1 MEDLFLAFDAFV
13 NWIGEALHTFSGH
26 WFTLILLFLFILNF
40 IVSLLI
46 LFRGG
51 H

>member
-1 MEDLFLAFDAFV
+1 MSDLYSVFDAV
-13 NWIGEALHTFSGH
+13 VRWIGEALFAFSEH
-26 WFTLILLFLFILNF
+26 WFTLILLFLFVLNF